1 MATLAQQA
9 TSFTAPR
16 IVNTRSFYYFGH
28 TDYRLPPAYV
38 LFLLFRRVLIWRNVR
53 SLSEAWVVRP
63 RLRLSVT
70 AFLYSK
76 PPTYMGSATL
86 STVGEPAGQH
96 QHPDDLTLRV
106 YHHNYPVWRQL
117 WHTTKAW
124 RTAICPVWRQIRLLW
139 PKRCGREAEKKKES
153 GLLAIEW
160 AHVSGVCL
168 WMTFF
173 WGLEVVSRVL
183 NSGTSPGCLIL
194 DSAQCHP
201 VSHHAVPF
209 VYHCST
215 EPLHHTIALHCTT
228 PYYCL
233 HHTIACTIP
242 YCTIPHCTIVSLP
255 FCIWY
260 QNYLMRLK
268 WFRKMKKSQA
278 YIVRN

>member
-1 MATLAQQA
+1 M
-9 TSFTAPR
+9 
-16 IVNTRSFYYFGH
+16 
-28 TDYRLPPAYV
+28 
-38 LFLLFRRVLIWRNVR
+38 WRNVR

-139 PKRCGREAEKKKES
+139 PKRCGREAERWRVQAVGYWMSPCK
-153 GLLAIEW
+153 W
-160 AHVSGVCL
+160 GVFVDD
-168 WMTFF
+168 FF

-215 EPLHHTIALHCTT
+215 EPLHHTIALHQTIPLLA
-228 PYYCL
+228 PYHCLHYTILYHTIL
-233 HHTIACTIP
+233 HHTILYHSHHFVFDTKI
-242 YCTIPHCTIVSLP
+242 
-255 FCIWY
+255 
-260 QNYLMRLK
+260 YLMRLK

>member
-1 MATLAQQA
+1 MARCAAEPTLYFIPYHEWLVMATLAQQA

-38 LFLLFRRVLIWRNVR
+38 LFLLFRRVLMWRNVR

-117 WHTTKAW
+117 WHTIKAW

-139 PKRCGREAEKKKES
+139 PKRCGREAEKMK
-153 GLLAIEW
+153 
-160 AHVSGVCL
+160 
-168 WMTFF
+168 
-173 WGLEVVSRVL
+173 
-183 NSGTSPGCLIL
+183 SPGCWLL
-194 DSAQCHP
+194 N
-201 VSHHAVPF
+201 
-209 VYHCST
+209 
-215 EPLHHTIALHCTT
+215 EP
-228 PYYCL
+228 
-233 HHTIACTIP
+233 
-242 YCTIPHCTIVSLP
+242 
-255 FCIWY
+255 
-260 QNYLMRLK
+260 M
-268 WFRKMKKSQA
+268 
-278 YIVRN
+278 

>member
-173 WGLEVVSRVL
+173 GAWRSY
-183 NSGTSPGCLIL
+183 PGCLIL
-194 DSAQCHP
+194 
-201 VSHHAVPF
+201 
-209 VYHCST
+209 
-215 EPLHHTIALHCTT
+215 EPRQVA
-228 PYYCL
+228 
-233 HHTIACTIP
+233 
-242 YCTIPHCTIVSLP
+242 
-255 FCIWY
+255 
-260 QNYLMRLK
+260 
-268 WFRKMKKSQA
+268 
-278 YIVRN
+278 